1 MEWIIAVD
9 RRWSARF
16 AMVTILKGEEEM
28 EAIVIAIL
36 TALITARPR

>member
-1 MEWIIAVD
+1 MIAVD

-16 AMVTILKGEEEM
+16 FAMAAILKGEEEM